1 MAKRQKPRAK
11 PRPTRQ
17 ADTHRIKT
25 KSRLAH
31 YLAHHLHALVASL
44 GQIWRAPIASIMTI
58 GVIAIAL
65 ALPMGLYVL
74 LQNAK
79 FVSQGWDEG
88 AQISLFLKMD
98 VSDQQAQALLAE
110 VKDNKAVANA
120 NYISPADGL
129 KEFEQQSGF
138 GDVLKQLHDN
148 PLPAVIVVHPAAT
161 LDTPEAIDN
170 LLQELSHLPEVE
182 NAQLDMQ
189 WIKRLY
195 ALINLAQH
203 GVYALGCLLALAV
216 LLIIGNTMRLAM
228 QNYRSQ
234 IEVYKLVGATN
245 AFIRRP
251 FIYNGMLFGLF
262 GAVLAFAL
270 VYVLLMSLSGSVAR
284 LSELYNVNFAIH
296 GINIQSLIGLLAS
309 GIVLGFLGSRLSVG
323 RQLKMIE
330 PE

>member
-1 MAKRQKPRAK
+1 MTNRHKRPAKQ
-11 PRPTRQ
+11 RPTRQ

-44 GQIWRAPIASIMTI
+44 GHIWRAPVASIMTI

-98 VSDQQAQALLAE
+98 VSEQQAQALLAE
-110 VKDNKAVANA
+110 IKVNNDVADA
-120 NYISPADGL
+120 NYISPTAGL

-161 LDTPEAIDN
+161 LDTPAAIDN
-170 LLQELSHLPEVE
+170 LLQQLNHLPEVD

-203 GVYALGCLLALAV
+203 GLYALGGLLALAV

-228 QNYRSQ
+228 QNYRPE

-262 GAVLAFAL
+262 GAGLAYTL
-270 VYVLLMSLSGSVAR
+270 VYALLMSLSGSVAQ
-284 LSELYNVNFAIH
+284 LSQLYHVNFAIH
-296 GINIQSLIGLLAS
+296 GINSQSLIGLLVS
-309 GIVLGFLGSRLSVG
+309 GIMLGFLGSRLSVG
-323 RQLKMIE
+323 RQLKSIE